1 MPDIDDGETV
11 EVQGSAKD
19 PYLLRNV
26 GGVYSCTC
34 PAWRNQSTAIEKRT
48 CKHLRQYCGDEAE
61 RDRLGGEIPTNAAR
75 PRKVASTSSAPSGG
89 TANATQTNAN
99 ANANTDSASSAPPI
113 LLAHS
118 WTTEVDLTGWW
129 MSEKLDGV
137 RAYWDGT
144 QFISRQGN
152 VYHAP
157 DWFIEDLPKDVHL
170 DGELWLS
177 RKGFQRAVSIVRRQD
192 KSDQWKE
199 ITYLVFDAP
208 AVDDVFEARMAYISQ
223 LLDEAQPKYARPHT
237 HERCSGTDHL
247 RQELARVE
255 ELGGEGLMMR
265 KPASKYEVGRSF
277 SLLKVKSMHDAEAR
291 VIEHL
296 PGTGRHKGRLGALS
310 VELANGTKFSVG
322 TGFSDAERDNPPPV
336 GSVITFRYQELS
348 DRGVPR
354 FPAFVRVRTDIDEL
368 TSNIDG
374 EPAGVKVLAG
384 ATSVKTTSPTTTASS
399 SAVAPKPAT
408 SPSASP
414 MAAPKPAT
422 SPPASPMAAPK
433 PVASPTAVHSATH
446 PAGSTAPRM
455 FEFTEGTSS
464 KFWEVVLAGNDVIV
478 RFGKIGTAG
487 MSKPKPFPTPA
498 AAKKYYDDL
507 IAEKTGKGYVEVG
520 KAPGTSGGDDEFGV

>member
-19 PYLLRNV
+19 PYVLRNV

-48 CKHLRQYCGDEAE
+48 CKHLRQYCGEDAE
-61 RDRLGGEIPTNAAR
+61 KMRLGGEIPANAARVRKPSTNAAV
-75 PRKVASTSSAPSGG
+75 PPGGSSD
-89 TANATQTNAN
+89 T
-99 ANANTDSASSAPPI
+99 ASSATNSGPPI

-118 WTTEVDLTGWW
+118 WTTDVDLIGWW

-192 KSDQWKE
+192 KNDQWKE

-208 AVDDVFEARMAYISQ
+208 KVEDVFEARMAYISQ
-223 LLDEAQPKYARPHT
+223 LLDETQPKYARPHT
-237 HERCSGTDHL
+237 HERCKGTDHL
-247 RQELARVE
+247 REELARVE

-265 KPASKYEVGRSF
+265 KPSSKYEVGRSF

-322 TGFSDAERDNPPPV
+322 TGFSDAERDNPPPI

-368 TSNIDG
+368 TFNVETD
-374 EPAGVKVLAG
+374 PAGVKVLAG
-384 ATSVKTTSPTTTASS
+384 ATGVKTSAPASANIAPAPK
-399 SAVAPKPAT
+399 AVAA
-408 SPSASP
+408 SANV
-414 MAAPKPAT
+414 AP
-422 SPPASPMAAPK
+422 APK
-433 PVASPTAVHSATH
+433 PVATPIAVQSAS
-446 PAGSTAPRM
+446 ASLNSFAPRM

-464 KFWEVVLAGNDVIV
+464 KFWEVTLVGTEVIA

-487 MSKPKPFPTPA
+487 QSKPKPFPTA
-498 AAKKYYDDL
+498 AAATKYYDDL

-520 KAPGTSGGDDEFGV
+520 RGVGTRSGDALDDDDLDEDDDD

>member
-1 MPDIDDGETV
+1 MPEIDDGETV
-11 EVQGSAKD
+11 EIQGSAKD
-19 PYLLRNV
+19 PYILRNV
-26 GGVYSCTC
+26 GGVHSCTC
-34 PAWRNQSTAIEKRT
+34 PAWRNQSTAIERRT
-48 CKHLRQYCGDEAE
+48 CKHLRQYCGEDAE
-61 RDRLGGEIPTNAAR
+61 KERLGGEIPTNAAR
-75 PRKVASTSSAPSGG
+75 PRKASTTSSSSTGG
-89 TANATQTNAN
+89 AAIDA
-99 ANANTDSASSAPPI
+99 AAGPPI

-118 WTTEVDLTGWW
+118 WTSDVELTGWW

-137 RAYWDGT
+137 RAYWDGA

-170 DGELWLS
+170 DGELWLA

-192 KSDQWKE
+192 KNDQWRE

-208 AVDDVFEARMAYISQ
+208 NVDDVFEARMAYISQ
-223 LLDEAQPKYARPHT
+223 LLDESQPKYARPHT
-237 HERCSGTDHL
+237 HERCRDTDHL
-247 RQELARVE
+247 REELARVE
-255 ELGGEGLMMR
+255 ELGGEGLMLR
-265 KPASKYEVGRSF
+265 KPLSKYEVGRSF

-322 TGFSDAERDNPPPV
+322 TGFSDAERDNPPPI
-336 GSVITFRYQELS
+336 GSIITFRYQELS

-354 FPAFVRVRTDIDEL
+354 FPAYVRLRTDIDQL
-368 TSNIDG
+368 TSNVEN

-384 ATSVKTTSPTTTASS
+384 ATSVKTNNASMSGASS
-399 SAVAPKPAT
+399 GAS
-408 SPSASP
+408 SRPSAP
-414 MAAPKPAT
+414 QKVT
-422 SPPASPMAAPK
+422 SKLVSSQAG
-433 PVASPTAVHSATH
+433 TQSATTS
-446 PAGSTAPRM
+446 AGSTAPRM

-464 KFWEVVLAGNDVIV
+464 KFWEVVLSGNDVIA

-487 MSKPKPFPTPA
+487 QSKPKPFPSAA

-507 IAEKTGKGYVEVG
+507 IIEKTGKGYVEVG
-520 KAPGTSGGDDEFGV
+520 GGAGGTADDGDEDDDEDD